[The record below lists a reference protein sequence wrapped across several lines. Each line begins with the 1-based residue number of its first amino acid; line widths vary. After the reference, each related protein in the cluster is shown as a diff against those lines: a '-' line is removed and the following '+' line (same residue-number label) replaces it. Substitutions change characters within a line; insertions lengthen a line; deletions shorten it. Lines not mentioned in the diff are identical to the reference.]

1 MPFRTFLGF
10 ILPSAVAML
19 LLIAIPLAGVIHL
32 SLWNTYT
39 KTRFVETEVRTPL
52 GVRKDVRAVAETDA
66 QGRPVQVR
74 EWYGARNYETVLG
87 VGQLGEAAARDRSR
101 AADGSE
107 TSAWQRLSGYF
118 RDVVSIR
125 FWGALE
131 FTLLYTFVTTPLI
144 LAFGFLIALGVNS
157 MTKALKGPLIFAS
170 LLPFIVTPVVGSL
183 SIKWLFL
190 DNAIITVWLEQLG
203 FGKIYFLKDAFTTRA
218 LIILVGVWK
227 ATPFAFIVLY
237 AGLQTV
243 PSETR
248 EAAIIDGASRWEV
261 TRYVTIPHLMPLFVF
276 ITLIYVMDAYRVF
289 EPILVFSGGQ
299 GADSL
304 QHQAYKILNDELN
317 YHKASAS
324 SLLMV
329 LGIVF
334 LLIPLVIKTWRDQRR
349 AFA

>member
-19 LLIAIPLAGVIHL
+19 LLIAIPLVGVVYL
-32 SLWNTYT
+32 SFWNTYT
-39 KTRFVETEVRTPL
+39 KTRFEVTETRTPV
-52 GVRKDVRAVAETDA
+52 GIRKESRAVAEVDA

-74 EWYGARNYETVLG
+74 EWYGPRNYQTVLG
-87 VGQLGEAAARDRSR
+87 TEQLADAMSRDRSLTATGQPNSLWGR
-101 AADGSE
+101 FAG
-107 TSAWQRLSGYF
+107 WF
-118 RDVVSIR
+118 RDVTNIR

-131 FTLLYTFVTTPLI
+131 FTLLYTAVTTPLI
-144 LAFGFLIALGVNS
+144 LLFGFLIALGVNS
-157 MTKALKGPLIFAS
+157 ATQTLKGPMIFAS

-218 LIILVGVWK
+218 LIILVGIWK
-227 ATPFAFIVLY
+227 STPFAFIILY

-243 PSETR
+243 PEETR
-248 EAAIIDGASRWEV
+248 EAAVIDGANRWEI
-261 TRYVTIPHLMPLFVF
+261 TRHVTIPHLMPLFVF
-276 ITLIYVMDAYRVF
+276 ITLIYPMDAYRVF

-304 QHQAYKILNDELN
+304 QHQAYRILSDELN

-324 SLLMV
+324 ALLMV
-329 LGIVF
+329 LGILV

>member
-19 LLIAIPLAGVIHL
+19 LFIAIPLAGVIHL

-74 EWYGARNYETVLG
+74 EWYGSRNFETVMG
-87 VGQLGEAAARDRSR
+87 VEQLGEAIARDRSR

-107 TSAWQRLSGYF
+107 PGLWRRFGGLF
-118 RDVVSIR
+118 RDVVNIR

-131 FTLLYTFVTTPLI
+131 FTLLYTLITTPLI
-144 LAFGFLIALGVNS
+144 LGFGFLIALGVNS

-203 FGKIYFLKDAFTTRA
+203 FGKIYFLQNAFTTRM

-248 EAAIIDGASRWEV
+248 EAAIIDGATRWEV